1 MAIWTAYMK
10 NFAAYLKKTY
20 NGQVKVPQH
29 MHGSSKVIGQIANP
43 WGPSKQYIPN
53 YDDAE

>member
-1 MAIWTAYMK
+1 MK